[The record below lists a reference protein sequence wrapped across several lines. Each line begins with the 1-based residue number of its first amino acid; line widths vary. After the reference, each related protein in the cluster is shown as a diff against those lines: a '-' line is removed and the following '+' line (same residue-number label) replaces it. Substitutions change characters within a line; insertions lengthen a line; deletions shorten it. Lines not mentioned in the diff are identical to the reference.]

1 MTKAQEFHGYPS
13 YACWCV
19 NMHIDNSADLYGIAM
34 KILKCYTPIDSK
46 ARILQSMVRKYFRG
60 RARTPEGAYIS
71 IKACRIWLEDNLA
84 E

>member
-34 KILKCYTPIDSK
+34 DILKCYISIDSK
-46 ARILQSMVRKYFRG
+46 ARILQSMVRKHFRG
-60 RARTPEGAYIS
+60 KLRTPEGAYIS
-71 IKACRIWLEDNLA
+71 IKSCRLWLEDNLA